1 MKSFNLVAILLVFT
15 ISVFAKS
22 PVSPE
27 DETAIKQTIENFV
40 KGTDSRNVSML
51 EKVFYEDASF
61 VGVNKINKSF
71 VNSNNDEYIDL
82 VKKGRMGGWQR
93 EFNVASL
100 DANDQTAMAKVEIT
114 DSKLKQTEYLTL
126 VKVDG
131 AWKIVNRTYTVE
143 SNK

>member
-1 MKSFNLVAILLVFT
+1 MKSLKLLAIILMFSIPVL
-15 ISVFAKS
+15 AKG
-22 PVSPE
+22 PISPE
-27 DETAIKQTIENFV
+27 DETAIFFK
-40 KGTDSRNVSML
+40 
-51 EKVFYEDASF
+51 DAQF
-61 VGVNKINKSF
+61 VGVNKINNSL
-71 VNSNNDEYIDL
+71 VNSNENEYIEL

-93 EFNVASL
+93 DFNVASL

-143 SNK
+143 MK